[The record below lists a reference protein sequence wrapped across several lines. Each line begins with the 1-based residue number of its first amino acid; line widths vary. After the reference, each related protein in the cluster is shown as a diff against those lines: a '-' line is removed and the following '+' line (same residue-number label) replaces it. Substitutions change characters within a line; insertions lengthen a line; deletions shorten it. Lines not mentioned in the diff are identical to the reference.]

1 MSKDTS
7 GRSKLNLGREAM
19 TTEAERDCKH
29 GQLARSC
36 NVCELEAE
44 VERQAME
51 IERLKSTPP
60 DQREDLRCVIADLM
74 RQCQESDALLRQA
87 LEALEK
93 TRAFHQQDWSS
104 EEITPKL
111 TRDTIAAIKQHL
123 GEV

>member
-36 NVCELEAE
+36 NVCELESE
-44 VERQAME
+44 VARQAAE
-51 IERLKSTPP
+51 IERLKA
-60 DQREDLRCVIADLM
+60 ELGDLPEAQAMLLRDCKVK
-74 RQCQESDALLRQA
+74 DALLRQA